1 VTSAPPEAAPAEPA
15 PAEPAPAEPAPAEPA
30 PAEPAP
36 AEPATAPLPVTEP
49 AEAAGWVVLARP
61 RAERPAEEP
70 ASLRRVLFPVALAAL
85 VVAVIVAIGGS
96 VVSQRIAE
104 SEAVHDVA
112 VLTDDLADSVVSPAL
127 TNAMPG
133 DPAQARRVL
142 DPLVRHWLRDGS
154 MVRVKVW
161 TPAGMVLYSD
171 EPRLIGE
178 TFALEP
184 GARSALV
191 SPRTDADVSDL
202 RLPENR
208 FERGDG
214 KLLEVYRP
222 VWTPDGQPLLF
233 ETYFRYDV
241 VSQRSHQL
249 WRAFGGVMLS
259 SLLALII
266 LLSGVGWLLLIR
278 SRRVRAE
285 RERMMERALA
295 ASDEERRRIAAT
307 LHDGVVQQL
316 VAASFIAA
324 GQAQHAAADGDES
337 RAESLQSV
345 AATVRDSVAGLRSLL
360 VDIYPPSL
368 RSAGLASALHDLAS
382 GASGHGAAVVADVDA
397 EVADAA
403 PEKQQEVMFRIAQE
417 ALRNALRHAEA
428 GHITLR
434 LAAGPDEASPD
445 QAGRD
450 GTGLDGAG
458 RDGAAVLEV
467 IDDGRGFD
475 GRGFGGT
482 GAAAGGHF
490 GLRLMTDAAT
500 HGGGQLA
507 LLSAPGAGT
516 RIRYQAGSA

>member
-1 VTSAPPEAAPAEPA
+1 M
-15 PAEPAPAEPAPAEPA
+15 
-30 PAEPAP
+30 
-36 AEPATAPLPVTEP
+36 PLPVTG
-49 AEAAGWVVLARP
+49 AGEAAEWIVLARP
-61 RAERPAEEP
+61 RPERPAEEP
-70 ASLRRVLFPVALAAL
+70 VSLRRVLFPVALAAL
-85 VVAVIVAIGGS
+85 VVAVIVAVGGS

-112 VLTDDLADSVVSPAL
+112 VLTDDLADSVIQPAL

-142 DPLVRHWLRDGS
+142 DPLVHPWLQDGS

-184 GARSALV
+184 GARSALM
-191 SPRTDADVSDL
+191 SPRTDADISDL

-233 ETYFRYDV
+233 ETYFRYNV

-266 LLSGVGWLLLIR
+266 LLSGVGWLSLIR
-278 SRRVRAE
+278 SRRARAE

-324 GQAQHAAADGDES
+324 GQAQHAAADGDDG
-337 RAESLQSV
+337 RAASLESV
-345 AATVRDSVAGLRSLL
+345 AAAVRDSVAGLRSLL

-382 GASGHGAAVVADVDA
+382 GASGHGAVVVADVDA

-403 PEKQQEVMFRIAQE
+403 PEKQQEVIFRIAQE
-417 ALRNALRHAEA
+417 ALRNAHRHAEA

-434 LAAGPDEASPD
+434 LAAGPD
-445 QAGRD
+445 
-450 GTGLDGAG
+450 
-458 RDGAAVLEV
+458 GAAVLEV
-467 IDDGRGFD
+467 VDDGRGFD
-475 GRGFGGT
+475 GT
-482 GAAAGGHF
+482 TAAGEGHF

-516 RIRYQAGSA
+516 RIRYQAGAT

>member
-1 VTSAPPEAAPAEPA
+1 
-15 PAEPAPAEPAPAEPA
+15 
-30 PAEPAP
+30 
-36 AEPATAPLPVTEP
+36 VTEP
-49 AEAAGWVVLARP
+49 EGWVVLARP
-61 RAERPAEEP
+61 RTERPADEP

-85 VVAVIVAIGGS
+85 VVAVIVAVTGT

-112 VLTDDLADSVVSPAL
+112 ELTDDLADSVVQPAL
-127 TNAMPG
+127 TDAMPT
-133 DPAQARRVL
+133 DQAQARRVL
-142 DPLVRHWLRDGS
+142 DPLVRPWLRNGS

-184 GARSALV
+184 GARSALL

-233 ETYFRYDV
+233 ETYFKYDV

-266 LLSGVGWLLLIR
+266 LLSGVGWLSLVR
-278 SRRVRAE
+278 SRRARAE
-285 RERMMERALA
+285 RERLMERALA
-295 ASDEERRRIAAT
+295 ASGDERKRIAAT

-316 VAASFIAA
+316 VAASFAAA
-324 GQAQHAAADGDES
+324 GQAQRAAADGDDG

-382 GASGHGAAVVADVDA
+382 GASGHDAAVSADIDA
-397 EVADAA
+397 EVAAAA
-403 PEKQQEVMFRIAQE
+403 PERQQEVMFRIAQE

-428 GHITLR
+428 GQVTLV
-434 LAAGPDEASPD
+434 LAAG
-445 QAGRD
+445 QD
-450 GTGLDGAG
+450 GT
-458 RDGAAVLEV
+458 AVLEV
-467 IDDGRGFD
+467 ADDGRGFD
-475 GRGFGGT
+475 ARGVDGRGFEGGS
-482 GAAAGGHF
+482 AAGEGHF

-500 HGGGQLA
+500 HGGGQLS
-507 LLSAPGAGT
+507 LLSSPGAGT
-516 RIRYQAGSA
+516 RIRYQAGAE

>member
-1 VTSAPPEAAPAEPA
+1 MTDRTLGVAD
-15 PAEPAPAEPAPAEPA
+15 
-30 PAEPAP
+30 
-36 AEPATAPLPVTEP
+36 
-49 AEAAGWVVLARP
+49 WVVLARP
-61 RAERPAEEP
+61 RAGRPAEEP

-85 VVAVIVAIGGS
+85 VVAVIVAVAGS

-112 VLTDDLADSVVSPAL
+112 VLTDDLADSVVTPAL
-127 TNAMPG
+127 TSTMPH
-133 DPAQARRVL
+133 DQAEARRVL
-142 DPLVRHWLRDGS
+142 DPLVRHWLQNGS

-171 EPRLIGE
+171 EPKLIGE

-184 GARSALV
+184 GARAALL
-191 SPRTDADVSDL
+191 SPRTDADISDL

-233 ETYFRYDV
+233 ETYFKYDV

-266 LLSGVGWLLLIR
+266 LLSGVGWLSVVR
-278 SRRVRAE
+278 SRRARAE
-285 RERMMERALA
+285 RERLMEQALA
-295 ASDEERRRIAAT
+295 ASEEERRRIAAT

-316 VAASFIAA
+316 VAASFLAA
-324 GQAQHAAADGDES
+324 GQAQRAATDGDEGQ
-337 RAESLQSV
+337 AESLQSV

-382 GASGHGAAVVADVDA
+382 GASGHGAAVTAEVDA
-397 EVADAA
+397 GVAEAA

-417 ALRNALRHAEA
+417 ALRNALRHAGA
-428 GHITLR
+428 GQVTLR
-434 LAAGPDEASPD
+434 LTAG
-445 QAGRD
+445 QG
-450 GTGLDGAG
+450 
-458 RDGAAVLEV
+458 GAAVLEV
-467 IDDGRGFD
+467 ADDGRGFD
-475 GRGFGGT
+475 TRGFDAGGLVGRAFEGG
-482 GAAAGGHF
+482 GAAGAGHF

-500 HGGGQLA
+500 HGGGELA

-516 RIRYQAGSA
+516 RIRYQAGAE

>member
-1 VTSAPPEAAPAEPA
+1 
-15 PAEPAPAEPAPAEPA
+15 
-30 PAEPAP
+30 
-36 AEPATAPLPVTEP
+36 
-49 AEAAGWVVLARP
+49 VLAQP
-61 RAERPAEEP
+61 RTERPADEP

-85 VVAVIVAIGGS
+85 VVAVIVAVTGS

-112 VLTDDLADSVVSPAL
+112 VLTDDLADSVVQPAL
-127 TNAMPG
+127 TNAMPH
-133 DPAQARRVL
+133 DPAEARRVL
-142 DPLVRHWLRDGS
+142 DPLVRHWLRNGT

-161 TPAGMVLYSD
+161 SPAGMVLYSD
-171 EPRLIGE
+171 EPKLIGE

-184 GARSALV
+184 GARAALL

-202 RLPENR
+202 RRPENR

-259 SLLALII
+259 SLLALIV
-266 LLSGVGWLLLIR
+266 LLSGVGWLSLVR
-278 SRRVRAE
+278 SRRARAE
-285 RERMMERALA
+285 RERLMERALA
-295 ASDEERRRIAAT
+295 ASGDERKRIAAT

-316 VAASFIAA
+316 VAASFAAA
-324 GQAQHAAADGDES
+324 GQAQRAAADGDDG

-382 GASGHGAAVVADVDA
+382 GASGHDAAVSADIDA
-397 EVADAA
+397 EVAAA
-403 PEKQQEVMFRIAQE
+403 TPERQQEVMFRIAQE

-428 GHITLR
+428 RQVTLV
-434 LAAGPDEASPD
+434 LAAG
-445 QAGRD
+445 QD
-450 GTGLDGAG
+450 GT
-458 RDGAAVLEV
+458 AVLEV
-467 IDDGRGFD
+467 ADDGRGFD
-475 GRGFGGT
+475 ARGADGRGFEGGS
-482 GAAAGGHF
+482 AVDEGHF

-500 HGGGQLA
+500 HGGGQLS
-507 LLSAPGAGT
+507 LLSSPGAGT
-516 RIRYQAGSA
+516 RIRYQAGAE

>member
-1 VTSAPPEAAPAEPA
+1 LPAVGPDE
-15 PAEPAPAEPAPAEPA
+15 
-30 PAEPAP
+30 
-36 AEPATAPLPVTEP
+36 
-49 AEAAGWVVLARP
+49 WVVLAQP

-70 ASLRRVLFPVALAAL
+70 ASLGRVLFPAALAAL
-85 VVAVIVAIGGS
+85 VVAVIVAVAGS

-112 VLTDDLADSVVSPAL
+112 VLTDDLADSVVTPAL
-127 TNAMPG
+127 NNAMPH
-133 DPAQARRVL
+133 DPAAARRVL
-142 DPLVRHWLRDGS
+142 DPLVRHWLQNGS

-161 TPAGMVLYSD
+161 TPGGMVLYSD
-171 EPRLIGE
+171 EPKLIGE

-184 GARSALV
+184 GARAALV
-191 SPRTDADVSDL
+191 SPRTDADISDL

-233 ETYFRYDV
+233 ETYFKYDV

-259 SLLALII
+259 SLLALTI
-266 LLSGVGWLLLIR
+266 LLSGVGWLSVVR
-278 SRRVRAE
+278 SRRARAE
-285 RERMMERALA
+285 RERLMERALA
-295 ASDEERRRIAAT
+295 ASEEERRRIAAT

-324 GQAQHAAADGDES
+324 GQAQRATADGDDG
-337 RAESLQSV
+337 RAESLASV

-382 GASGHGAAVVADVDA
+382 GASGHGAAVTAEVDA
-397 EVADAA
+397 EVAEAT
-403 PEKQQEVMFRIAQE
+403 PEQQQEVMFRIAQE

-434 LAAGPDEASPD
+434 LTAG
-445 QAGRD
+445 QD
-450 GTGLDGAG
+450 GE
-458 RDGAAVLEV
+458 AVLEV
-467 IDDGRGFD
+467 ADDGRGFD
-475 GRGFGGT
+475 ARGVNAHGLGGHS
-482 GAAAGGHF
+482 AAGAVGPGHF

-500 HGGGQLA
+500 HGGGELA
-507 LLSAPGAGT
+507 LLSSPGAGT
-516 RIRYQAGSA
+516 RIRYQAGAE

>member
-1 VTSAPPEAAPAEPA
+1 
-15 PAEPAPAEPAPAEPA
+15 
-30 PAEPAP
+30 
-36 AEPATAPLPVTEP
+36 
-49 AEAAGWVVLARP
+49 
-61 RAERPAEEP
+61 
-70 ASLRRVLFPVALAAL
+70 
-85 VVAVIVAIGGS
+85 
-96 VVSQRIAE
+96 
-104 SEAVHDVA
+104 
-112 VLTDDLADSVVSPAL
+112 
-127 TNAMPG
+127 
-133 DPAQARRVL
+133 
-142 DPLVRHWLRDGS
+142 
-154 MVRVKVW
+154 
-161 TPAGMVLYSD
+161 
-171 EPRLIGE
+171 
-178 TFALEP
+178 
-184 GARSALV
+184 
-191 SPRTDADVSDL
+191 
-202 RLPENR
+202 
-208 FERGDG
+208 
-214 KLLEVYRP
+214 
-222 VWTPDGQPLLF
+222 
-233 ETYFRYDV
+233 
-241 VSQRSHQL
+241 
-249 WRAFGGVMLS
+249 MLS

-324 GQAQHAAADGDES
+324 GQAQHAAADGDGG

-475 GRGFGGT
+475 GRGVGGP
-482 GAAAGGHF
+482 GAAGEGHF

-516 RIRYQAGSA
+516 RIRYQAGAA

>member
-1 VTSAPPEAAPAEPA
+1 MTDRTLGVAD
-15 PAEPAPAEPAPAEPA
+15 
-30 PAEPAP
+30 
-36 AEPATAPLPVTEP
+36 
-49 AEAAGWVVLARP
+49 WVVLARP

-85 VVAVIVAIGGS
+85 VVAVIVTVAGS

-112 VLTDDLADSVVSPAL
+112 VLTDDLADSVVTPAL
-127 TNAMPG
+127 TNAMPH
-133 DPAQARRVL
+133 DPAAARRVL
-142 DPLVRHWLRDGS
+142 DPLVRHWLRNGS

-171 EPRLIGE
+171 EPKLIGE

-184 GARSALV
+184 GARAALV
-191 SPRTDADVSDL
+191 SPRTDADISDL

-233 ETYFRYDV
+233 ETYFKYDV

-266 LLSGVGWLLLIR
+266 LLSGVGWLSVVR
-278 SRRVRAE
+278 SRRARAE
-285 RERMMERALA
+285 RERLMERALA
-295 ASDEERRRIAAT
+295 ASEEERRRIAAT

-324 GQAQHAAADGDES
+324 GQAQRATADGDDG
-337 RAESLQSV
+337 RAESLASV

-382 GASGHGAAVVADVDA
+382 GASGHGAAVTAEVDA
-397 EVADAA
+397 EVAEAA

-434 LAAGPDEASPD
+434 LTVG
-445 QAGRD
+445 QD
-450 GTGLDGAG
+450 GE
-458 RDGAAVLEV
+458 AVLEV
-467 IDDGRGFD
+467 ADDGRGFD
-475 GRGFGGT
+475 TRWFDAHGLAGRAVEGRG
-482 GAAAGGHF
+482 AAGPGHF

-500 HGGGQLA
+500 HGGGELA
-507 LLSAPGAGT
+507 LLSSPGAGT
-516 RIRYQAGSA
+516 RIRYQAGAE

>member
-1 VTSAPPEAAPAEPA
+1 
-15 PAEPAPAEPAPAEPA
+15 
-30 PAEPAP
+30 
-36 AEPATAPLPVTEP
+36 
-49 AEAAGWVVLARP
+49 
-61 RAERPAEEP
+61 
-70 ASLRRVLFPVALAAL
+70 
-85 VVAVIVAIGGS
+85 
-96 VVSQRIAE
+96 
-104 SEAVHDVA
+104 
-112 VLTDDLADSVVSPAL
+112 
-127 TNAMPG
+127 
-133 DPAQARRVL
+133 
-142 DPLVRHWLRDGS
+142 
-154 MVRVKVW
+154 
-161 TPAGMVLYSD
+161 
-171 EPRLIGE
+171 
-178 TFALEP
+178 
-184 GARSALV
+184 
-191 SPRTDADVSDL
+191 
-202 RLPENR
+202 
-208 FERGDG
+208 
-214 KLLEVYRP
+214 
-222 VWTPDGQPLLF
+222 
-233 ETYFRYDV
+233 
-241 VSQRSHQL
+241 
-249 WRAFGGVMLS
+249 MLS

-324 GQAQHAAADGDES
+324 GQAQHAAADGDDG

-434 LAAGPDEASPD
+434 LATGPDGASPDKASPDEASPD
-445 QAGRD
+445 EASPDEASPDEAGRD
-450 GTGLDGAG
+450 GTGLDGAS

-475 GRGFGGT
+475 GT
-482 GAAAGGHF
+482 TAAGEGHF

-516 RIRYQAGSA
+516 RIRYQAGAA

>member
-1 VTSAPPEAAPAEPA
+1 MTDRTLGVAD
-15 PAEPAPAEPAPAEPA
+15 
-30 PAEPAP
+30 
-36 AEPATAPLPVTEP
+36 
-49 AEAAGWVVLARP
+49 WVVLARP

-85 VVAVIVAIGGS
+85 VVAVIVAVAGS

-112 VLTDDLADSVVSPAL
+112 VLTDDLADSVVTPAL
-127 TNAMPG
+127 TNAMPR
-133 DPAQARRVL
+133 DPAEARRVL
-142 DPLVRHWLRDGS
+142 DPLVRHWLQNGS

-161 TPAGMVLYSD
+161 TPGGMVLYSD

-184 GARSALV
+184 GARAALV
-191 SPRTDADVSDL
+191 SPRTDADISDL

-233 ETYFRYDV
+233 ETYFKYDV

-266 LLSGVGWLLLIR
+266 LLSGVGWLSVVR
-278 SRRVRAE
+278 SRRARAE
-285 RERMMERALA
+285 RERLMERALA
-295 ASDEERRRIAAT
+295 ASEEERRRIAAT

-324 GQAQHAAADGDES
+324 GQAQRATAHGDDG
-337 RAESLQSV
+337 RAESLASV

-382 GASGHGAAVVADVDA
+382 GASGHGAAVTAEVDA
-397 EVADAA
+397 EVAEAA
-403 PEKQQEVMFRIAQE
+403 PERQQEVMFRIAQE

-434 LAAGPDEASPD
+434 LAAG
-445 QAGRD
+445 QD
-450 GTGLDGAG
+450 GE
-458 RDGAAVLEV
+458 AVLEV
-467 IDDGRGFD
+467 ADDGRGFD
-475 GRGFGGT
+475 TRWFDAHGLAGRAVEGG
-482 GAAAGGHF
+482 GAAGSGHF

-500 HGGGQLA
+500 HGGGELA
-507 LLSAPGAGT
+507 LLSSPGAGT
-516 RIRYQAGSA
+516 RIRYQAGTE

>member
-1 VTSAPPEAAPAEPA
+1 
-15 PAEPAPAEPAPAEPA
+15 
-30 PAEPAP
+30 
-36 AEPATAPLPVTEP
+36 VTEP
-49 AEAAGWVVLARP
+49 EGWVVLARP
-61 RAERPAEEP
+61 RTERPADEP

-85 VVAVIVAIGGS
+85 VVAVIVAVTGT

-112 VLTDDLADSVVSPAL
+112 ELTDDLADSVVQPAL
-127 TNAMPG
+127 TDAMPT
-133 DPAQARRVL
+133 DQAQARRVL
-142 DPLVRHWLRDGS
+142 DPLVRPWLRNGS

-184 GARSALV
+184 GARSALL

-233 ETYFRYDV
+233 ETYFKYDV

-266 LLSGVGWLLLIR
+266 LLSGVGWLSLVR
-278 SRRVRAE
+278 SRRARAE
-285 RERMMERALA
+285 RERLMERALA
-295 ASDEERRRIAAT
+295 ASDSERKRIAAS
-307 LHDGVVQQL
+307 LHDGVLQQL

-324 GQAQHAAADGDES
+324 GQAQRAAADGDDG
-337 RAESLQSV
+337 RAASLQSV

-382 GASGHGAAVVADVDA
+382 GASGHDAVVVADIDA
-397 EVADAA
+397 EVAEAA
-403 PEKQQEVMFRIAQE
+403 PERQQEVMFRIAQE

-434 LAAGPDEASPD
+434 LAAGPD
-445 QAGRD
+445 
-450 GTGLDGAG
+450 
-458 RDGAAVLEV
+458 GAAVIEV
-467 IDDGRGFD
+467 ADDGRGFD
-475 GRGFGGT
+475 ATGVDGK
-482 GAAAGGHF
+482 GAAGEGHF

-500 HGGGQLA
+500 HGGGRLD
-507 LLSAPGAGT
+507 LLSGPGAGT
-516 RIRYQAGSA
+516 RIRYQAGAA

>member
-1 VTSAPPEAAPAEPA
+1 
-15 PAEPAPAEPAPAEPA
+15 
-30 PAEPAP
+30 
-36 AEPATAPLPVTEP
+36 
-49 AEAAGWVVLARP
+49 
-61 RAERPAEEP
+61 
-70 ASLRRVLFPVALAAL
+70 
-85 VVAVIVAIGGS
+85 
-96 VVSQRIAE
+96 
-104 SEAVHDVA
+104 
-112 VLTDDLADSVVSPAL
+112 
-127 TNAMPG
+127 
-133 DPAQARRVL
+133 
-142 DPLVRHWLRDGS
+142 
-154 MVRVKVW
+154 
-161 TPAGMVLYSD
+161 
-171 EPRLIGE
+171 
-178 TFALEP
+178 
-184 GARSALV
+184 
-191 SPRTDADVSDL
+191 
-202 RLPENR
+202 
-208 FERGDG
+208 
-214 KLLEVYRP
+214 
-222 VWTPDGQPLLF
+222 
-233 ETYFRYDV
+233 
-241 VSQRSHQL
+241 
-249 WRAFGGVMLS
+249 MLS

-324 GQAQHAAADGDES
+324 GQAQHAAADGDGG

-428 GHITLR
+428 AHITLR
-434 LAAGPDEASPD
+434 LAASPDEAG
-445 QAGRD
+445 QD

-458 RDGAAVLEV
+458 RDETAVLEV

-475 GRGFGGT
+475 GRGVGGP
-482 GAAAGGHF
+482 GAAGEGHF

-516 RIRYQAGSA
+516 RIRYQAGAA

>member
-1 VTSAPPEAAPAEPA
+1 LPAVGPDE
-15 PAEPAPAEPAPAEPA
+15 
-30 PAEPAP
+30 
-36 AEPATAPLPVTEP
+36 
-49 AEAAGWVVLARP
+49 WVVLAQP

-70 ASLRRVLFPVALAAL
+70 ASLGRVLFPAALAAL
-85 VVAVIVAIGGS
+85 VVAVIVAVAGS

-112 VLTDDLADSVVSPAL
+112 VLTDDLADSVVTPAL
-127 TNAMPG
+127 NNAMPH
-133 DPAQARRVL
+133 DPAAARRVL
-142 DPLVRHWLRDGS
+142 DPLVRHWLQNGS

-161 TPAGMVLYSD
+161 TPGGMVLYSD
-171 EPRLIGE
+171 EPKLIGE

-184 GARSALV
+184 GARAALV
-191 SPRTDADVSDL
+191 SPRTDADISDL

-233 ETYFRYDV
+233 ETYFKYDV

-266 LLSGVGWLLLIR
+266 LLSGVGWLSVVR
-278 SRRVRAE
+278 SRRARAE
-285 RERMMERALA
+285 RERLMERALA
-295 ASDEERRRIAAT
+295 ASEEERRRIAAT

-324 GQAQHAAADGDES
+324 GQAQRATADGDDG
-337 RAESLQSV
+337 RAESLASV

-382 GASGHGAAVVADVDA
+382 GASGHGAAVTAEVDA
-397 EVADAA
+397 EVAEAT
-403 PEKQQEVMFRIAQE
+403 PEQQQEVMFRIAQE

-434 LAAGPDEASPD
+434 LTAG
-445 QAGRD
+445 QD
-450 GTGLDGAG
+450 GE
-458 RDGAAVLEV
+458 AVLEV
-467 IDDGRGFD
+467 ADDGRGFD
-475 GRGFGGT
+475 ARGVNAHGLGGHS
-482 GAAAGGHF
+482 AAGAVGPGHF

-500 HGGGQLA
+500 HGGGELA
-507 LLSAPGAGT
+507 LLSSPGAGT
-516 RIRYQAGSA
+516 RIRYQAGAE

>member
-1 VTSAPPEAAPAEPA
+1 VAPAD
-15 PAEPAPAEPAPAEPA
+15 
-30 PAEPAP
+30 
-36 AEPATAPLPVTEP
+36 
-49 AEAAGWVVLARP
+49 WVVLAQP
-61 RAERPAEEP
+61 RTERPADEP

-85 VVAVIVAIGGS
+85 VVAVIEAVTGS
-96 VVSQRIAE
+96 GVSQRIAE

-112 VLTDDLADSVVSPAL
+112 VLTDDLADSVVQPAL
-127 TNAMPG
+127 TNAMPH
-133 DPAQARRVL
+133 DPAEARRVL
-142 DPLVRHWLRDGS
+142 DPLVRHWLRNGT

-161 TPAGMVLYSD
+161 SPAGMVLYSD
-171 EPRLIGE
+171 EPKLIGE

-184 GARSALV
+184 GARAALL

-202 RLPENR
+202 RRPENR

-259 SLLALII
+259 SLLALIV
-266 LLSGVGWLLLIR
+266 LLSGVGWLSLVR
-278 SRRVRAE
+278 SRRARAE
-285 RERMMERALA
+285 RERLMERALA
-295 ASDEERRRIAAT
+295 ASGDERKRIAAT

-316 VAASFIAA
+316 VAASFAAA
-324 GQAQHAAADGDES
+324 GQAQRAAADGDDG

-382 GASGHGAAVVADVDA
+382 GASGHDAAVSADIDA
-397 EVADAA
+397 EVAAA
-403 PEKQQEVMFRIAQE
+403 TPERQQEVMFRIAQE

-428 GHITLR
+428 RQVTLV
-434 LAAGPDEASPD
+434 LAAG
-445 QAGRD
+445 QD
-450 GTGLDGAG
+450 GT
-458 RDGAAVLEV
+458 AVLEV
-467 IDDGRGFD
+467 ADDGRGFD
-475 GRGFGGT
+475 ARGADARGADGRGADGRGFEGGS
-482 GAAAGGHF
+482 AADEGHF

-500 HGGGQLA
+500 HGGGQLS
-507 LLSAPGAGT
+507 LLSSPGAGT
-516 RIRYQAGSA
+516 RIRYQAGAE

>member
-1 VTSAPPEAAPAEPA
+1 VSERSSSTADAAGQVPAASAPVLSDPVPAATVP
-15 PAEPAPAEPAPAEPA
+15 
-30 PAEPAP
+30 
-36 AEPATAPLPVTEP
+36 PATVPPATGPL
-49 AEAAGWVVLARP
+49 AAAGPDEWVVLAQP
-61 RAERPAEEP
+61 RTERPADEP

-85 VVAVIVAIGGS
+85 VVAVIVAVAGS

-112 VLTDDLADSVVSPAL
+112 VLTDDLADSVVQPAL
-127 TNAMPG
+127 TNAMPR
-133 DPAQARRVL
+133 DPAEARRVL
-142 DPLVRHWLRDGS
+142 DPLVRHWLQNGS

-184 GARSALV
+184 GARAALL
-191 SPRTDADVSDL
+191 SPRTDADISDL

-266 LLSGVGWLLLIR
+266 LLSGAGWLLLVR
-278 SRRVRAE
+278 SRRARAE
-285 RERMMERALA
+285 RERLMERALA
-295 ASDEERRRIAAT
+295 ASEEERRRIAAT

-316 VAASFIAA
+316 VAASFLAA
-324 GQAQHAAADGDES
+324 GQAQRSAADGDDG
-337 RAESLQSV
+337 RAEGLQSV
-345 AATVRDSVAGLRSLL
+345 AATVRDSAAGLRSLL

-368 RSAGLASALHDLAS
+368 RDAGLASALDDLVR
-382 GASGHGAAVVADVDA
+382 GASGHDAAVVADIDA
-397 EVADAA
+397 GAVGVVTEQ
-403 PEKQQEVMFRIAQE
+403 QQEVMFRIAQE
-417 ALRNALRHAEA
+417 ALCNALRHAGA

-434 LAAGPDEASPD
+434 LATDDPG
-445 QAGRD
+445 GI
-450 GTGLDGAG
+450 L
-458 RDGAAVLEV
+458 LE
-467 IDDGRGFD
+467 IHDDGRGFA
-475 GRGFGGT
+475 
-482 GAAAGGHF
+482 GAAAEGHF
-490 GLRLMTDAAT
+490 GLRLMADAAR
-500 HGGGQLA
+500 HGGGRLS

-516 RIRYQAGSA
+516 TIRYEVIAP

>member
-1 VTSAPPEAAPAEPA
+1 
-15 PAEPAPAEPAPAEPA
+15 
-30 PAEPAP
+30 
-36 AEPATAPLPVTEP
+36 VTEP
-49 AEAAGWVVLARP
+49 EGWVVLARP
-61 RAERPAEEP
+61 RTERPADEP

-85 VVAVIVAIGGS
+85 VVAVIVAVTGT

-112 VLTDDLADSVVSPAL
+112 ELTDDLADSVVQPAL
-127 TNAMPG
+127 TDAMPT
-133 DPAQARRVL
+133 DQAQARRVL
-142 DPLVRHWLRDGS
+142 DPLVRPWLRNGS

-184 GARSALV
+184 GARSALL

-233 ETYFRYDV
+233 ETYFKYDV

-266 LLSGVGWLLLIR
+266 LLSGVGWLSLVR
-278 SRRVRAE
+278 SRRARAE
-285 RERMMERALA
+285 RERLMERALA
-295 ASDEERRRIAAT
+295 ASDSERKRIAAS

-324 GQAQHAAADGDES
+324 GQAQRAAADGDDG
-337 RAESLQSV
+337 RAASLQSV

-382 GASGHGAAVVADVDA
+382 GASGHDAVVVADIDA
-397 EVADAA
+397 EVAEAA
-403 PEKQQEVMFRIAQE
+403 PERQQEVMFRIAQE

-434 LAAGPDEASPD
+434 LAAGPD
-445 QAGRD
+445 
-450 GTGLDGAG
+450 
-458 RDGAAVLEV
+458 GAAVIEV
-467 IDDGRGFD
+467 ADDGRGFD
-475 GRGFGGT
+475 ATGVDGK
-482 GAAAGGHF
+482 GAAGEGHF

-500 HGGGQLA
+500 HGGGRLD
-507 LLSAPGAGT
+507 LLSGPGAGT
-516 RIRYQAGSA
+516 RIRYQAGAA